1 MSDDQVPMLEALH
14 AEGPAP
20 DRASQMMLYGQFVGS
35 WDGRF
40 VYHASDGIY
49 REAPCEVHF
58 GWALE
63 GRAVQDVWIV
73 PSRHARQ
80 DSDISG
86 QGILY
91 GTTLRVYDPRSDLWH
106 ITWIDPVRQDYDRM
120 TGRKVG
126 DDIVQEYH
134 MEDGTR
140 CQWLF
145 IEITA
150 SSFHWI
156 RRESKDGGETWGVR
170 VEFFL
175 QRRRQTRAP
184 NHRVQGTPAR
194 GRG

>member
-1 MSDDQVPMLEALH
+1 MSGEQSPMLEALR

-35 WDGRF
+35 WGGRLVYRPPDGPP
-40 VYHASDGIY
+40 
-49 REAPCEVHF
+49 REASCEVHF

-73 PSRHARQ
+73 PSRSTRETT
-80 DSDISG
+80 DGSPPRTM
-86 QGILY
+86 Y

-126 DDIVQEYH
+126 DEIVQEYR
-134 MEDGTR
+134 MEDGAR

-145 IEITA
+145 TEITA
-150 SSFHWI
+150 TSFHWI
-156 RRESKDGGETWGVR
+156 RRESTDDGKTWNTR

-175 QRRRQTRAP
+175 RRT
-184 NHRVQGTPAR
+184 G
-194 GRG
+194 

>member
-1 MSDDQVPMLEALH
+1 MRDDQFPMLEALH

-20 DRASQMMLYGQFVGS
+20 DRARHMMLYGQFVGS

-40 VYHASDGIY
+40 VYHAPEGVP
-49 REAPCEVHF
+49 REAPCEVHL

-73 PSRHARQ
+73 PSRSARQ
-80 DSDISG
+80 PPGISAP
-86 QGILY
+86 GILY

-106 ITWIDPVRQDYDRM
+106 ITWIDPLRQDYDRM

-126 DDIVQEYH
+126 DDIVQEYR

-140 CQWLF
+140 CEWLF
-145 IEITA
+145 TEITA
-150 SSFHWI
+150 RAFHWI
-156 RRESKDGGETWGVR
+156 RRESKDSGETWNVR

-175 QRRRQTRAP
+175 RRRMTDSHA
-184 NHRVQGTPAR
+184 
-194 GRG
+194 